1 MEQMPSNAPIMETK
15 PGPAGWLPVW
25 IKALTKPN
33 EQTFA
38 DISDHPDATSKTA
51 FIWVFIAGTLSGIFQ
66 AVLQAIYMATG
77 TSPQITI
84 PGLEQFTETPIAA
97 DGGNAMVSLVT
108 GLCLSPV
115 AGIVSILFFALGVA
129 IIQWIAKLFG
139 GIGTFDKM
147 AYALAAISVPFT
159 LISSVL
165 ALFSAIPYVGLC
177 TGLISLG
184 IGIYALVLQVM
195 AVKGVNRFGW
205 GAAIG
210 SVFIPGIV
218 IFLVCFCVVFG
229 TLLLLGPVIGDV
241 FQGMQF
247 AP

>member
-77 TSPQITI
+77 KSPQITI

>member
-247 AP
+247 VP

>member
-139 GIGTFDKM
+139 GIGAFDKM